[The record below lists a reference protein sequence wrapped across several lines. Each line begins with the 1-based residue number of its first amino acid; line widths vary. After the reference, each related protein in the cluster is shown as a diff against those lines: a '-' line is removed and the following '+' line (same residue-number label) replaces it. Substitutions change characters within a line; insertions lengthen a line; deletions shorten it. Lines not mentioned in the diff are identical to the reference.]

1 MDVIYASSRM
11 DVMKMMHMVQK
22 KIPKAG
28 HRNLKKKKT
37 QIFREKTRAAIG
49 MTMISLKLLMTSRV
63 FYLLKSTDEIFTI
76 LYDFK

>member
-22 KIPKAG
+22 KIPKTG
-28 HRNLKKKKT
+28 HRNFFFLKK
-37 QIFREKTRAAIG
+37 QIFREKTRAIG
-49 MTMISLKLLMTSRV
+49 MTMISLKLLVTSRV

>member
-11 DVMKMMHMVQK
+11 DVMKMMHIVQK
-22 KIPKAG
+22 KIPKTG
-28 HRNLKKKKT
+28 HRNLKKKQQ
-37 QIFREKTRAAIG
+37 QIFREKTRAAIS

-76 LYDFK
+76 LYDFR